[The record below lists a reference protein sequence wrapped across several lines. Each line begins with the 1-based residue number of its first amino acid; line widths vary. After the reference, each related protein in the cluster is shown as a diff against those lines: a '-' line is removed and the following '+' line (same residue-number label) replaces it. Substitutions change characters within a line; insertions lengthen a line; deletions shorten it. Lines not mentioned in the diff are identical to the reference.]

1 MQNPLPPWRAPESW
15 RTTNDAFSSN
25 FTNQAC
31 CLVFFFF
38 WLVWTTWA
46 IVKPLPPCLVGIW
59 WDSAEKDVIEPH
71 CFTLL
76 SAGWTINTRVGDSV
90 LVPVFTER
98 EINKLLN
105 LKPYILSSSR
115 VHFGRR
121 CQVFLCLWPSFERT
135 GCLRKT
141 PSLCLSPSFV
151 FKGRLKGLHCLLTA
165 ARMSGRQGQEWRT
178 HLSIPSKV
186 RSYTWYLPYTHI
198 VPYTYHMCTCTC
210 HMHYLTCL
218 VQVRSA
224 DNWWQP
230 TQKTPDKDIFGE

>member
-1 MQNPLPPWRAPESW
+1 MQKTSATLESPESW
-15 RTTNDAFSSN
+15 STSNDAFSSN
-25 FTNQAC
+25 FTNQAFAWFSYSFDLC
-31 CLVFFFF
+31 EQLEQLLNHFHHVWLVFGGILLKKM
-38 WLVWTTWA
+38 WLSHTVS
-46 IVKPLPPCLVGIW
+46 PC
-59 WDSAEKDVIEPH
+59 
-71 CFTLL
+71 L
-76 SAGWTINTRVGDSV
+76 SAGWTINTRVHDSV

-115 VHFGRR
+115 VHFGWM

-141 PSLCLSPSFV
+141 SSLCLSPSFV
-151 FKGRLKGLHCLLTA
+151 FKGRLKGPHCLLTA
-165 ARMSGRQGQEWRT
+165 ARMSGRQGQEWRI
-178 HLSIPSKV
+178 HLNFPSKV
-186 RSYTWYLPYTHI
+186 RSYTWYLPYTYI

-218 VQVRSA
+218 VQVRSI

-230 TQKTPDKDIFGE
+230 THKTPNKNIFGE